1 MVAAELLADAGERV
15 AGDLA
20 TKIHRNLPAER
31 DPLSPPLRFEI
42 GQANVERIRNHLL
55 NGLYVGLDFVS
66 RKEVFQKLGAR
77 TRW

>member
-1 MVAAELLADAGERV
+1 
-15 AGDLA
+15 
-20 TKIHRNLPAER
+20 
-31 DPLSPPLRFEI
+31 
-42 GQANVERIRNHLL
+42 LL